1 MTVGAFYV
9 ELIFVLAAPFVFS
22 IILLALII
30 SGFRSVRTGFRR
42 DGRIDIV
49 GILAMFSGII
59 GGAIFYQWL
68 RGPTAELA
76 NLQPLIIDPRLA
88 HSLPSTWVISW
99 GGAKQNADNAANAE
113 AHKPYLKLEHVD
125 DGDAQILNFT
135 LVAEGGAKLIARC
148 VGRAPKETNPVLA
161 SIRGDRS
168 LEVASSIYKCR
179 MRAAAGALSRAIA
192 TGTPS

>member
-1 MTVGAFYV
+1 MVGAFYV
-9 ELIFVLAAPFVFS
+9 ELMLVLAAPFVFS
-22 IILLALII
+22 TILLALIM
-30 SGFRSVRTGFRR
+30 SGFRSVRSGFRR

-49 GILAMFSGII
+49 GIVAIFSGII
-59 GGAIFYQWL
+59 GGAVFYQWL

-76 NLQPLIIDPRLA
+76 TLQPLIVDARLA
-88 HSLPSTWVISW
+88 QSLPSTWVISW
-99 GGAKQNADNAANAE
+99 GSAKQNVDIAANAE

-135 LVAEGGAKLIARC
+135 LVAEGSGKLIARC
-148 VGRAPKETNPVLA
+148 AGRAPKETNPVLA
-161 SIRGDRS
+161 SIRGNRS